1 MTFSIRSYILELY
14 DLRIDFVK
22 AAVMRG
28 MKDCMNQEKR
38 IALLI
43 DAENVTRAYRHTI
56 FNELA
61 RHGTT
66 TIRRI
71 YGDFVG
77 SKNINWTNEDFLK
90 YSLSPM
96 QQPSYTSGKN
106 GSDIALVIDAMDI
119 LYSGNVE
126 GFCIVSSDSDFTKLA
141 QRLRESGMSVIG
153 MGEKKTPQSLR
164 KACERFVLLDVIE
177 DEKKK
182 KSDKSDS
189 AKDKSENTKN
199 SKSKTVASDHDKAS
213 KTADK
218 SKRPAKTAKSAEDE
232 NKKELAEDTSD
243 EITKLEKIIEIVKNV
258 ILPDLTNDDGWA
270 NLSDVGNRLTR
281 LFADFDSRNYGYQK
295 FSQLFKSLPDFSV
308 EPLQGE
314 GNANIL
320 MIRIR

>member
-126 GFCIVSSDSDFTKLA
+126 GFCIVSSEDRK
-141 QRLRESGMSVIG
+141 SV
-153 MGEKKTPQSLR
+153 
-164 KACERFVLLDVIE
+164 V
-177 DEKKK
+177 
-182 KSDKSDS
+182 
-189 AKDKSENTKN
+189 
-199 SKSKTVASDHDKAS
+199 
-213 KTADK
+213 
-218 SKRPAKTAKSAEDE
+218 
-232 NKKELAEDTSD
+232 
-243 EITKLEKIIEIVKNV
+243 
-258 ILPDLTNDDGWA
+258 
-270 NLSDVGNRLTR
+270 
-281 LFADFDSRNYGYQK
+281 
-295 FSQLFKSLPDFSV
+295 
-308 EPLQGE
+308 
-314 GNANIL
+314 
-320 MIRIR
+320 